1 MNKISMRGDAKIDR
15 QLSSLRFLGV
25 ASVLGVAFCMGEVRS
40 ETDPGVVHW
49 SFQPLVEHALPTVSA
64 HVSANQIDRWVLAKL
79 DEVGI
84 TPSAMA
90 PRPTL
95 LRRLSLVMLG
105 LPPSPLQVARF
116 VKDGR
121 PDAWERVVD
130 HTLARPEYGE
140 RWAQHWID
148 VTGWGETDGYE
159 GNESR
164 SHAWPYRDYVIEA
177 WNSDKPYDDFVR
189 EQIAGDA
196 LGNPRATGFLVAG
209 PVDRVKSPNRALTLN
224 QRQDELARIIDTTG
238 TAFMGMTIGCAR
250 CHTHKF
256 DPITHYDYYAIQ
268 AVFAGVQH
276 PSGAGAAEAPPY
288 LSEFVQ
294 PGPTHVLVRG
304 DPFLPEELV
313 SPGAILSLAG
323 FAMKAGVAEQTR
335 RLRFA
340 RWLTRMDHPLTWR
353 VIVNRLWQHHFGQ
366 GLVATPSDLGANGAL
381 PTHPRLLDRLAL
393 ELVRAGGSVKHV
405 QRQILQTQVFRRS
418 HASQDRALAVDAD
431 TRLLWRYPPHRL
443 DAEAIHD
450 SMLFV
455 SGVLDSE
462 MGGPGYLGFDLQIK
476 VDREFLPKESY
487 TAEDWR
493 RMVYMTKVRQEREP
507 TFGMF
512 DCPAATHPVGQRS
525 RSTTPLQALNLA
537 NSRFVMQQS
546 ELLAERLEAAFPD
559 SRERQITL
567 AFKLALLRPP
577 TTLEIEET
585 RQFVGQFGLVLLC
598 RALFNS
604 NEFVFLL

>member
-1 MNKISMRGDAKIDR
+1 MRETPMQGDVKHDWRLPWVWLLQVAG
-15 QLSSLRFLGV
+15 FLT
-25 ASVLGVAFCMGEVRS
+25 ASCCLGEVRS
-40 ETDPGVVHW
+40 ATETAVSHW
-49 SFQPLVEHALPTVSA
+49 SFQPLVKEVLPAVAA
-64 HVSANQIDRWVLAKL
+64 HSRANPIDLWILDKL
-79 DEVGI
+79 DEAGI
-84 TPSAMA
+84 A
-90 PRPTL
+90 PAAAAARPTL

-105 LPPSPLQVARF
+105 LPPSPQAVVRF
-116 VKDGR
+116 VEDAR

-130 HTLARPEYGE
+130 QTLARPQYGE

-177 WNSDKPYDDFVR
+177 WNTDKPYGEFVR
-189 EQIAGDA
+189 EQIVGDA
-196 LGNPRATGFLVAG
+196 LGSSSATGFLVAG

-224 QRQDELARIIDTTG
+224 QREDELAHIIDTTG

-268 AVFAGVQH
+268 AVFAGVHH
-276 PSGAGAAEAPPY
+276 PSGAAAAAAPPY
-288 LSEFVQ
+288 LSEFAQ

-313 SPGAILSLAG
+313 SPGAITSLAG
-323 FAMKAGVAEQTR
+323 FAMETNAAEQAR
-335 RLRFA
+335 RLHFA
-340 RWLTRMDHPLTWR
+340 QWITRGNHPLTWR
-353 VIVNRLWQHHFGQ
+353 VIVNRLWQHDFGQ
-366 GLVATPSDLGANGAL
+366 GLVTTPSDFGANGAV
-381 PTHPRLLDRLAL
+381 PTHPRLLDYLAL
-393 ELVRAGGSVKHV
+393 ELVRANGSLKHV
-405 QRQILQTQVFRRS
+405 QRQIVQSQVFQRGNVP
-418 HASQDRALAVDAD
+418 QKRALAIDAD
-431 TRLLWRYPPHRL
+431 ARLLWRYPPHRL

-455 SGVLDSE
+455 SGVLDSQ

-487 TAEDWR
+487 SAEDWR

-512 DCPAATHPVGQRS
+512 DCPEATHPVAQRN

-546 ELLAERLEAAFPD
+546 GLLVERLEAAFPGSLD
-559 SRERQITL
+559 RQITL
-567 AFKLALLRPP
+567 AFALTLGRPP
-577 TTLEIEET
+577 TTLESEET
-585 RQFVGQFGLVLLC
+585 RQFVGQYGLVLLC
-598 RALFNS
+598 RALLNA